1 MSVNLCTYSY
11 LKISCFNTT
20 INVILNSTCNCLL
33 LVYRNAVGSLG
44 DGSDGKELAA
54 HYKDLS
60 FTAQLLYKKPAR
72 LCAHVIPV
80 LCGQKQEDFGGSL
93 TSCFSPF
100 SGLQVQRETLSQN
113 TS

>member
-11 LKISCFNTT
+11 LRILCFNTT
-20 INVILNSTCNCLL
+20 INVILNSTFNCLL

-60 FTAQLLYKKPAR
+60 FTAQLLYKKPGKAV
-72 LCAHVIPV
+72 CTCNPSTVWA
-80 LCGQKQEDFGGSL
+80 ETGGFWEL
-93 TSCFSPF
+93 TDQLF
-100 SGLQVQRETLSQN
+100 
-113 TS
+113 